1 MLVLTREAK
10 GWTQRDLA
18 MKSGLSQAAIS
29 KIESGAID
37 VSGERLRNLAQVLDC
52 PPSLL
57 CRPTPRVDTAN
68 TCLHHRRRQS
78 KLSASAT
85 RRVEGVAHLTRVTV
99 EGIFDG
105 LNMQLATD
113 ICSDYDPRTP
123 ATGRPQIEVSDLSE
137 PNADA
142 ISPSER
148 AASPASSPDTAA
160 SNASTSD
167 LDSAPFDLRRA
178 DTAARRLREYW
189 NLEGPITNVV
199 GTLERHGILVVY
211 RNLGSRAQDGVS
223 SWPADLTHPPII
235 VINQDLPPDRVRFT
249 VVHELGH
256 LLLHRV
262 PTDEAEREA
271 NRFAAEFLVPAAA
284 IKPELEGLTTRDFAR
299 LARLKPIWGVSIGM
313 LIQRARDTETISD
326 RQFREFRVRLTRLGW
341 DANEPGSLPEE
352 RPTLLSKAITIGRE
366 NLGLSTEELA
376 DMAFMTP
383 ASFRRHYVGAG
394 DQIRAPRQVLNLA
407 APDGASPSGDASDNG
422 GL

>member
-1 MLVLTREAK
+1 MLALTREAK

-18 MKSGLSQAAIS
+18 THSGLSQAVIS
-29 KIESGAID
+29 KIESGAVD
-37 VSGERLRNLAQVLDC
+37 VSGERLQHLAQVLDC

-105 LNMQLATD
+105 LNVQLITD
-113 ICSDYDPRTP
+113 IGPEDDPRT
-123 ATGRPQIEVSDLSE
+123 ASL
-137 PNADA
+137 
-142 ISPSER
+142 SPSKP
-148 AASPASSPDTAA
+148 AASLESSTDTA
-160 SNASTSD
+160 SDNANGTHAEID
-167 LDSAPFDLRRA
+167 AESAPFDPRRA
-178 DTAARRLREYW
+178 DTAARRLREHW
-189 NLEGPITNVV
+189 NLEGPITNLI

-211 RNLGSRAQDGVS
+211 RSLGSRAQDGVS
-223 SWPADLTHPPII
+223 SWPADLTHPPI
-235 VINQDLPPDRVRFT
+235 VVVNDDLPPDRVRFT
-249 VVHELGH
+249 VAHELGH

-262 PTDEAEREA
+262 PADEAEREA

-284 IKPELEGLTTRDFAR
+284 IKPELEGLTTGDFAR

-313 LIQRARDTETISD
+313 LVQRARDTETISD

-341 DANEPGSLPEE
+341 DINEPGSLPEE
-352 RPTLLSKAITIGRE
+352 RPTLLRKAITIGRE
-366 NLGLSTEELA
+366 SVGLSTEELA
-376 DMAFMTP
+376 SMAFMTP
-383 ASFRRHYVGAG
+383 ASFRRHYVGAD
-394 DQIRAPRQVLNLA
+394 DQPPAPRQVLNLH
-407 APDGASPSGDASDNG
+407 APDYGASPSGDASDNG